1 MKLNIG
7 LIWLIFMLGVGNLW
21 IVDGYKCEFKQEI
34 SYPKQYICKVVP
46 DSSKTAEKH
55 NFGKTDDNVEK
66 FIFAARFHNI
76 SHFTQSES
84 TSCCQR
90 FKNIKEME
98 ITDSKLN
105 SIDGNSLQNCKEIKK
120 MQIQL
125 TNIQEFPENLL
136 VENTKL
142 TRLWFDS
149 NNLNKLPENIFA
161 NQMELLSLSMSY
173 NPFTSLPPN
182 IFKSLMKLQWLYLR
196 GIKHKINP
204 HWFQNLKNLNYL
216 DLSLNK
222 ILDLPKNIFS
232 SLESLETLKIADNQL
247 TVIHSDSF
255 GTLNR
260 LDRINLY
267 NNNVYAIDEKL
278 IDNTNLSWL
287 DMEKNNCSNVR
298 ITSRDGLKEKLSQCF
313 NNYFAR
319 IESN

>member
-1 MKLNIG
+1 
-7 LIWLIFMLGVGNLW
+7 MLGVGNLGF
-21 IVDGYKCEFKQEI
+21 IDGYKCEFKQEI
-34 SYPKQYICKVVP
+34 SYPKQYICKVVS
-46 DSSKTAEKH
+46 DSSKTAENH
-55 NFGKTDDNVEK
+55 NSRKTDDDVEK
-66 FIFAARFHNI
+66 FKFDSRFHNI

-84 TSCCQR
+84 TPFCQR
-90 FKNIKEME
+90 FKNMKEME
-98 ITDSKLN
+98 ITGSKLN
-105 SIDGNSLQNCKEIKK
+105 SIDENSLQNCKDIKK
-120 MQIQL
+120 MQIQV

-161 NQMELLSLSMSY
+161 SQIELISLSMSY
-173 NPFTSLPPN
+173 NRFTSLPPN
-182 IFKSLMKLQWLYLR
+182 IFNPLTNLQWLYLR
-196 GIKHKINP
+196 GIRHEINP
-204 HWFQNLKNLNYL
+204 KWFMNLKNLNYL
-216 DLSLNK
+216 DLSVNK

-232 SLESLETLKIADNQL
+232 CLINLETLVITDNQL

-260 LDRINLY
+260 LNGINLY

-298 ITSRDGLKEKLSQCF
+298 ITSRDELKEKLTQCF

-319 IESN
+319 IESD